1 MGRKERKEGQR
12 EEGRKVGGRHLP
24 EVWQLAAS
32 LTFHFPQGEV
42 GCAEGPPAGRSRW
55 AGTEEQGPAKPQG
68 GLLSH

>member
-1 MGRKERKEGQR
+1 MFAEGERR

-42 GCAEGPPAGRSRW
+42 VCTEGQPTGRSRW
-55 AGTEEQGPAKPQG
+55 AGMEEQGPANPQG
-68 GLLSH
+68 VLLS